1 MTGPF
6 GFPTFA
12 HREAPD
18 ERDIPDHAEALA
30 SVLRRA
36 AKLISEGKS
45 AEDTARELLPIIRI
59 AARYI

>member
-12 HREAPD
+12 HRPVLPD
-18 ERDIPDHAEALA
+18 VPDHADALA
-30 SVLRRA
+30 SILRRYA
-36 AKLISEGKS
+36 RLISEGES
-45 AEDTARELLPIIRI
+45 AEQVARELLPIIRI